1 MRGIRNHL
9 PDDIADLGEL
19 IHQVD
24 SVVKPARSVN
34 DDHIR
39 IFRNGGLDRV
49 IGHGSGIRAHL
60 LTDNADS
67 GPVSP
72 YLQLL
77 DSSCPECIGCT
88 ENHIL
93 SLRLEP
99 CGELAYGRGLADAV
113 DSHNKD
119 DIRLFREIER
129 KAAGTG

>member
-1 MRGIRNHL
+1 M
-9 PDDIADLGEL
+9 
-19 IHQVD
+19 
-24 SVVKPARSVN
+24 KPARSVN

-39 IFRNGGLDRV
+39 IFRHGGLDRV

-72 YLQLL
+72 YLELL
-77 DSSCPECIGCT
+77 DGSSPECIGCT

-99 CGELAYGRGLADAV
+99 CGELAYGRGLADTV
-113 DSHNKD
+113 DSHHED

-129 KAAGTG
+129 KCSLPDILSPVHIEKFCNFIPEHVHKLVH